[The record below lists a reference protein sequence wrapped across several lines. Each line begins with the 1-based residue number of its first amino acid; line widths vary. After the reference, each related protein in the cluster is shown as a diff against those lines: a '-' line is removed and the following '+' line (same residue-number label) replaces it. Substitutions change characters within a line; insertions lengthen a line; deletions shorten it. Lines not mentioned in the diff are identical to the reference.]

1 MDTLEAIATRR
12 SVRQYT
18 DRAVPKELIEK
29 VIAAG
34 LQAPSSMG
42 QQKAIIVAVTNK
54 DLIHRLS
61 KMNAAIGGFTN
72 DPIYGAPVC
81 LIVLAPKE
89 YGKAAYDGSLIME
102 NLMLAAHALGLGSCW
117 IHRAKEEF
125 ESDEGKEILRY
136 IGIPDGYE
144 GIGHCILGYSAG
156 ETPKAPAI
164 KEHRVFWVE

>member
-61 KMNAAIGGFTN
+61 KMNAAIGGFTMI
-72 DPIYGAPVC
+72 PFMALLYASSYWHRKSTER
-81 LIVLAPKE
+81 LHMTAVLSWK
-89 YGKAAYDGSLIME
+89 I
-102 NLMLAAHALGLGSCW
+102 SCW
-117 IHRAKEEF
+117 PLMPWDLVAAGFIGRKKNLNQTKEKKSSATSVFLTGMKALAIAFWATVPVKHRR
-125 ESDEGKEILRY
+125 LR
-136 IGIPDGYE
+136 
-144 GIGHCILGYSAG
+144 L
-156 ETPKAPAI
+156 
-164 KEHRVFWVE
+164 